1 MTRRLLTISILICCA
16 CSADP
21 LPSGHYIITTGQE
34 TDTFSL
40 SPAPTKYTLSSL
52 SATDSNASLTAVSSS
67 DKPIESIQV
76 PPSGANW
83 YSLKGEDADGIRR
96 VQATSFPVSGLTMAG
111 YDYPLFAGRTD
122 AFCRP
127 PGALIKA
134 QGNHP
139 PAGMIWGRYLWVLGA
154 SSMSTIT
161 TDSYDL
167 IAWGQTSAQTSSNS
181 FATVTCT
188 KTPCAFQS
196 LATYETFDSNNYLT
210 GEFALGIG
218 TNWANAIDVY
228 GGTIVDVNLPA
239 DLPSWADIA
248 GGRTLTTIAGGSYI
262 VGATRSSA
270 ESSAVLEVATDSN
283 LYAFGLNKAR
293 QNAAAT
299 YIEGQ
304 GLVVIGGISADDS
317 TSSGIELLAPDGTKF
332 ASLPYPTDHVQGA
345 ALVAGNS
352 TGNIVWRIGGR
363 NSDGTPAPSVS
374 YDLSCTQDC
383 TPQPLTGLD
392 VDVITAVGFGYADK
406 RIVVGEVDAD
416 GTMDAWRLTDT
427 TVTRIPQREP
437 RKSATAF
444 ELPNGFIALIGG
456 TLVSDGSDAL
466 NLELVA
472 Y

>member
-1 MTRRLLTISILICCA
+1 MTRRLLTISILICGA

-21 LPSGHYIITTGQE
+21 LPPGHYVIITGQE

-40 SPAPTKYTLSSL
+40 SPAPTKYTVSSL
-52 SATDSNASLTAVSSS
+52 SETDSNASLTVVSTA

-76 PPSGANW
+76 PPSGKNW
-83 YSLKGEDADGIRR
+83 YTLKGEDADGVRR
-96 VQATSFPVSGLTMAG
+96 VQATSYPISGLTMAG
-111 YDYPLFAGRTD
+111 YDFPLFAGRTD

-127 PGALIKA
+127 PGALTTA

-139 PAGMIWGRYLWVLGA
+139 PAGMIWGQYLWVLGA
-154 SSMSTIT
+154 SSMSAIT

-167 IAWGQTSAQTSSNS
+167 VGWGPSVQTSSND

-188 KTPCAFQS
+188 TTPCAFQS

-210 GEFALGIG
+210 GEFALGVG
-218 TNWANAIDVY
+218 TNWANAIDLY
-228 GGTIVDVNLPA
+228 EGTIVDVKLPA
-239 DLPSWADIA
+239 DLPSWEDIA
-248 GGRTLTTIAGGSYI
+248 GGRTLRTISGASFI
-262 VGATRSSA
+262 VGATRSSS
-270 ESSAVLEVATDSN
+270 ESTAVLEVSTSN
-283 LYAFGLNKAR
+283 TLVPLGLNTKR

-332 ASLPYPTDHVQGA
+332 SSLPYPTDHVQGA

-352 TGNIVWRIGGR
+352 TGNVVWRIGGR
-363 NSDGTPAPSVS
+363 NGDGTPASSVS
-374 YDLSCTQDC
+374 YDLSCAQDC
-383 TPQPLTGLD
+383 TPQPLTGMD

-406 RIVVGEVDAD
+406 RIVVGEVDSD

-437 RKSATAF
+437 RRSATAF
-444 ELPNGFIALIGG
+444 ELPNGFIALVGG

-466 NLELVA
+466 NIELVA